1 MAYAG
6 YTDIGYKP
14 KRDDLVAEFRI
25 APAPGMGMREA
36 AEAIAAESSI
46 GTWTDVSTS
55 KPYVMKLAARVF
67 EISGSRVKIAYPIQL
82 FEPDNVPQIL
92 SSVAGNV
99 FGMKAVDALRLEDI
113 NLPDMIVK
121 SFKGPRFGIHWIRK
135 MLGVPKRPL
144 VGTIVKPKLGLRT
157 TDHAKVAYDAWAGGC
172 DMVKEDENLSNQ
184 SFNPFGKRV
193 VQTLR
198 ARDNAEKRTGE
209 RKVYMPNVTAEA
221 NEMVKRAKFVK
232 RQGGEYI
239 MVDIITVGWAGLQT
253 LMEADLGLVVHAH
266 RAMHAAMTR
275 SPAHGISML
284 VIAKLARL
292 IGVDQIHIGTVVGKM
307 EGGSTEVGEI
317 EQEIEERMIL
327 PHKKAH
333 ALGEEWMHIKPC
345 MAVCSG
351 GLHPG
356 HVPKLMEMLGRD
368 IVIQMGGG
376 IHGHPK
382 GTKSGA
388 AAARQAVDAV
398 MNGIP
403 LAGYAK
409 MHKELADAIGKWGK
423 G

>member
-6 YTDIGYKP
+6 YTDLEYKP
-14 KRDDLVAEFRI
+14 KRDDLVAEFRL
-25 APAPGMGMREA
+25 APAPGMGMGEA
-36 AEAIAAESSI
+36 AEAIAAESST

-55 KPYVMKLAARVF
+55 KPYVRKLAARVF

-99 FGMKAVDALRLEDI
+99 FGMKAVRALRLEDI
-113 NLPDMIVK
+113 DIPPQILRA
-121 SFKGPRFGIHWIRK
+121 FKGPRFGIHGIRK
-135 MLGVPKRPL
+135 LLGVPKRPL

-157 TDHAKVAYDAWAGGC
+157 VDHAKVAYDAWAGGC

-198 ARDNAEKRTGE
+198 ARDRAEKRTGE
-209 RKVYMPNVTAEA
+209 RKVYIPNVTAEA
-221 NEMVKRAKFVK
+221 NKMVERAKFVK

-275 SPAHGISML
+275 SPEHGISML

-382 GTKSGA
+382 STKSGA

-409 MHKELADAIGKWGK
+409 SHKELADAIGKWGK